1 VNDTPAATSQPD
13 RSAPPALPS
22 AGGLT
27 SAEVAERHAAGQANV
42 QPQRSSRTYGGIVAA
57 NVLTRFNA
65 IITLL
70 AAVILAV
77 GDPIDAIFAVVMV
90 FNTAIGI
97 VQEVRA
103 KRTLDRLQILITP
116 TITAIRDGAPTT
128 VAPGDLVRGDVIR
141 LGAGDQVPVDGTVL
155 ESSGLEADE
164 SALTGESDAIPKAAG
179 DEVRSG
185 SVVVSGNAVV
195 HADAVG
201 ADTWIHQLL
210 TQAKQFG
217 LATSELRRGVDTI
230 LAWVSWAIVPIAAL
244 LLWSQLRDGDD
255 VGEGLVSAVAG
266 VVGLVPQ
273 GLVLLVSMALAVAVL
288 RLARDQ
294 VVIQELHAVEGLAR
308 IDVLCVDKTG
318 TLTTGVMTLDR
329 IEPFDLSIE
338 QVSEAIAALAGCEET
353 PNATLAAAAGGLAS
367 PGWNAIAHVPFNS
380 ARKWSGATFDTVGTW
395 LLGAPE
401 VLLAASAHARADT
414 VRARIGELAQDARRV
429 VLVARSASPL
439 VPATV
444 AGEDASLPSDVEP
457 VALVIIAEEL
467 RPDAADTMRYF
478 ADQGVTVKIISG
490 DNPATVS
497 AVGGRLGIPGADDL
511 LDMRDV
517 DLDGPVA
524 EVDALVTRTTVFG
537 RVQPQQ
543 KRALVEILQRQ
554 GHTVAMTGDGV
565 NDIPA
570 LKQAD
575 VAIAQNTATAATK
588 AVSQLVLLDGRFDR
602 MPGVVAE
609 GRRVITNMERV
620 SALFVTKTVYAAAFA
635 IVIGIWGASFP
646 FLPRHLSL
654 VSETTIGIPA
664 FALSFRSAGRPY
676 RPGYLRRVLRF
687 AVPAGLV
694 SAAIVLV
701 GYGLVRSPLA
711 DATLDEARTA
721 STLMLLTIA
730 LWVLLVLMLPI
741 DRFDAVVLGAMVL
754 LAAVVIATPFGRDF
768 YALDLPSAADTT
780 LLTGYLAAALG
791 VVTVA
796 LRIRQSRRSADPDDA
811 VAPDAAPT

>member
-1 VNDTPAATSQPD
+1 MNDTPEAPADLDRDDPRPLAGAT
-13 RSAPPALPS
+13 
-22 AGGLT
+22 GLT
-27 SAEVAERHAAGQANV
+27 SAEVEARRAAGDVNT

-77 GDPIDAIFAVVMV
+77 GDPVDAIFAVVMV

-116 TITAIRDGAPTT
+116 TITVIRDGRPAA
-128 VAPGDLVRGDVIR
+128 VAPAELVRGDVIR
-141 LGAGDQVPVDGTVL
+141 LGAGDQVPVDGTVV
-155 ESSGLEADE
+155 ESKGLEADE

-185 SVVVSGNAVV
+185 SVIVSGSAVV

-210 TQAKQFG
+210 TQAKQFE

-230 LAWVSWAIVPIAAL
+230 LNWVSWAIVPIAAL

-255 VGEGLVSAVAG
+255 VAEGLVSAVAG

-308 IDVLCVDKTG
+308 VDVLCVDKTG

-329 IEPFDLSIE
+329 IEPFDLTTDE
-338 QVSEAIAALAGCEET
+338 VAEAIAALAGCEET
-353 PNATLAAAAGGLAS
+353 PNATLAAAAAGLAVPDWEATS
-367 PGWNAIAHVPFNS
+367 HVPFNS
-380 ARKWSGATFDTVGTW
+380 ARKWSGATFGAVGSW

-401 VLLAASAHARADT
+401 VLLAASNHSRAGT

-429 VLVARSASPL
+429 VLVARSTSPL
-439 VPATV
+439 VPATA
-444 AGEDASLPSDVEP
+444 AGEEAALPADLEP

-467 RPDAADTMRYF
+467 RSDAAATMRYF

-497 AVGGRLGIPGADDL
+497 AVGERLGIAGAGDL

-517 DLDGPVA
+517 DLDGPA
-524 EVDALVTRTTVFG
+524 DDVDALVARTTVFG

-588 AVSQLVLLDGRFDR
+588 AVSQLVLLDGRFER

-635 IVIGIWGASFP
+635 IVIGVWGASFP

-664 FALSFRSAGRPY
+664 FALSFRSADRPY
-676 RPGYLRRVLRF
+676 RPGYLQRVLRF
-687 AVPAGLV
+687 AVPAGLATAV
-694 SAAIVLV
+694 VVLV
-701 GYGLVRSPLA
+701 GYGLVRSSLA

-730 LWVLLVLMLPI
+730 LWVLLVLMLPL
-741 DRFDAVVLGAMVL
+741 DRFDAAVLAAMVL
-754 LAAVVIATPFGRDF
+754 LAVVVVATPFGRDF
-768 YALDLPSAADTT
+768 YALDLPSARDSA
-780 LLTGYLAAALG
+780 LLTAYLVAALG
-791 VVTVA
+791 LVTVG
-796 LRIRQSRRSADPDDA
+796 LRIRQSRRPLGADADR
-811 VAPDAAPT
+811 